1 MQRLINATDAP
12 ILAAV
17 LASQADCLVTGNTRH
32 FTPEVARRA
41 RIRIVSATGYLE
53 ELGRSN

>member
-53 ELGRSN
+53 ELG